1 MSWFAFS
8 FQDFAF
14 AFLSIL
20 FEGVPFLLAGSLI
33 AGIVDVF
40 VPSELLGRLLPKRS
54 FIAILLSG
62 LLGLI
67 IPMCECGSVIVIR
80 RFIKKGLPLSYAITY
95 MLAAPI
101 VNPLVILST
110 WAAFQGQGPKE
121 MLWLRLG
128 LGFGIAVVAGYI
140 VGLLRVDQVLHPR
153 LIAET
158 TNKRAGFSMAAVPR
172 EDMAGDED
180 FAALAQR
187 VSFGRKL
194 LMVVQSATADF
205 LDVAFF
211 FVIGVALTS
220 VFNTAVNHSV
230 INPFAMS
237 PVLSVIALMALAA
250 LLALCSNTDAF
261 IAATFSSFPFAAKLA
276 FLVFGPMFDLK
287 LIWLYGLI
295 FKRRFVLLLSLALF
309 IVIAFICIQIGP
321 YIGPGTN
328 PMAAP
333 AAEMK

>member
-1 MSWFAFS
+1 
-8 FQDFAF
+8 
-14 AFLSIL
+14 
-20 FEGVPFLLAGSLI
+20 
-33 AGIVDVF
+33 
-40 VPSELLGRLLPKRS
+40 
-54 FIAILLSG
+54 
-62 LLGLI
+62 
-67 IPMCECGSVIVIR
+67 
-80 RFIKKGLPLSYAITY
+80 
-95 MLAAPI
+95 
-101 VNPLVILST
+101 
-110 WAAFQGQGPKE
+110 
-121 MLWLRLG
+121 
-128 LGFGIAVVAGYI
+128 
-140 VGLLRVDQVLHPR
+140 VLHPR